1 MGMGILLIN
10 CAPADTKIWGG
21 LLFQYRLT
29 LLGVTKKE
37 QKLVWKQVASLDG
50 NLRNVLQP
58 GVLLLYFLF
67 YLSYLLLEVL
77 LVHARAV

>member
-1 MGMGILLIN
+1 MRIVVLIN
-10 CAPADTKIWGG
+10 SAPADLKIWGG

-37 QKLVWKQVASLDG
+37 QELVWEQVASLDG
-50 NLRNVLQP
+50 NLRDVLET
-58 GVLLLYFLF
+58 GVLLLDFLF
-67 YLSYLLLEVL
+67 YFSYLLLEVL

>member
-1 MGMGILLIN
+1 MGIVLIN
-10 CAPADTKIWGG
+10 CGPADLKIWGG

-37 QKLVWKQVASLDG
+37 QELVWQQVTSLDG
-50 NLRNVLQP
+50 NLRDVLQP
-58 GVLLLYFLF
+58 GVLLLDFFFYF
-67 YLSYLLLEVL
+67 SDLLLEVL